1 MTNTVKQ
8 IEKTITGVVLGRVQE
23 MQKIGSITL
32 PKDYSVENALQSAYL
47 TLEQMEKDN
56 KPILEVCTQKSVSQA
71 LLKMVTMGLNP
82 DKSQCY
88 FIPYKN
94 TLTLSVSYNGKV
106 ANAKR
111 NGLREINSQIINQGD
126 EFETKF
132 DEFGVE
138 YIVKH
143 TKKFEN
149 RDKPIIGA
157 YAVTILNDGTS
168 KATIMTMQDIK
179 NAWNQ
184 GAAKGNSPAHKNFP
198 GEMARKTVEARAVKR
213 INATSSDAHLYADLY
228 ADEDENKL
236 EKNIKIVENE
246 IKEDKII
253 ELDFDEAED
262 ELANIN
268 FNEETGEIETEK
280 APF

>member
-1 MTNTVKQ
+1 MSNQVQKQ
-8 IEKTITGVVLGRVQE
+8 EKTITAKVLTRVTE
-23 MQKIGSITL
+23 MKKLGSITL
-32 PKDYSVENALQSAYL
+32 PSDYSVENALQSAYL
-47 TLEQMEKDN
+47 VLEQMEKGN
-56 KPILEVCTQKSVSQA
+56 KSILDVCTEKSISQA

-82 DKSQCY
+82 DKKQCY
-88 FIPYKN
+88 FIPYGN
-94 TLTLSVSYNGKV
+94 VLSLSVSYNGNV

-111 NGLREINSQIINQGD
+111 HGLRDINSQIINQDD
-126 EFETKF
+126 EFETKL

-138 YIVKH
+138 YVVKH
-143 TKKFEN
+143 VKPFEN

-157 YAVTILNDGTS
+157 YAIVIMEDGTV
-168 KATIMTMQDIK
+168 KTTIMTMQDIK

-198 GEMARKTVEARAVKR
+198 GEMARKTVEQRAVKR
-213 INATSSDAHLYADLY
+213 INATSSDSHLYDDHIEVDNSL
-228 ADEDENKL
+228 ENKV
-236 EKNIKIVENE
+236 KIVENE

-253 ELDFDEAED
+253 EIDFDESED